1 MEGIKGASY
10 TQLWFK
16 EYPHFG
22 PTGME
27 TTSGNEHKKSSAPR
41 QMEAG
46 CTGPSPTTAW
56 PSPRKKTVVTTG
68 HTGLSTSDE
77 TVSGADSH
85 EFSRGPRN

>member
-1 MEGIKGASY
+1 MEGRKGASY
-10 TQLWFK
+10 TRLRVK

-27 TTSGNEHKKSSAPR
+27 ATSSNEHKKPSAPR

-46 CTGPSPTTAW
+46 CPGPSPTAPW

-77 TVSGADSH
+77 TASGADSH
-85 EFSRGPRN
+85 ELSRGPHN